1 MKTTTLFLQVLSLSK
16 FSYQVASFV
25 VPNNNHRQTIG
36 TPFNIVPNLSS
47 SSSLNF
53 FNKNM
58 PEPEPVPLIQGVG
71 EEGCNLP
78 SPSGVNTLPETIQAG
93 IFFGIF
99 VLLGAMTVPF
109 SSFLDDITMKYEFVQ
124 SWRYTWPLL
133 GAIYAAAGVTHF
145 TLQKEYENI
154 YPQKG
159 TWGIWYL
166 PGSAEF
172 HVKWTGIA
180 EIVFGIGLLIGG
192 LYDAFAPVYAT
203 SPNVITSAGIG
214 SDCAAA
220 LLLLTIAVTPANIYM
235 FTHGARLPVDGPE
248 VPITGHIIRGLM
260 QVVLFGLLYQM
271 GAGTFEQLL

>member
-1 MKTTTLFLQVLSLSK
+1 MHDEKEKSNTLGTSESSKIIFQDTHDFCRPKNDEKMLLLISHHRNNQEARSHLLNCFCSEMKTTTLFLQVLSLSK

-25 VPNNNHRQTIG
+25 VPTRNNNHRQTIG

-99 VLLGAMTVPF
+99 VLVGAMTVPF

-133 GAIYAAAGVTHF
+133 GAIYAAAGVTPSI
-145 TLQKEYENI
+145 LRACPK
-154 YPQKG
+154 
-159 TWGIWYL
+159 
-166 PGSAEF
+166 
-172 HVKWTGIA
+172 
-180 EIVFGIGLLIGG
+180 VFGLIS
-192 LYDAFAPVYAT
+192 LNFDFISFDKPDKL
-203 SPNVITSAGIG
+203 S
-214 SDCAAA
+214 
-220 LLLLTIAVTPANIYM
+220 
-235 FTHGARLPVDGPE
+235 
-248 VPITGHIIRGLM
+248 
-260 QVVLFGLLYQM
+260 
-271 GAGTFEQLL
+271 